1 MTEKTITY
9 LHKAGLSETKACVN
23 AAAKRARELGIS
35 QIVVSTTSGRSA
47 LAMAQALKE
56 AGHKAEVIGVGYSA
70 EYAAKWGAFSPK
82 IKAQAEKLGA
92 RFIKGTHIL
101 GGLDSAVASS
111 LGGVVPGKLVAATYY
126 TFGQGCKVAVEV
138 SAMAADQGCVSAKA
152 PIISLGGTA
161 EGVDTA
167 LVLTPATASQLFS
180 LKIHEVVCMVSGKL

>member
-9 LHKAGLSETKACVN
+9 LHKAGLAETKACVK
-23 AAAKRARELGIS
+23 AAAKRAKELGIR

-47 LAMAQALKE
+47 LNMAQALTDI
-56 AGHKAEVIGVGYSA
+56 GHKAEVIGVGYSA
-70 EYAAKWGAFSPK
+70 EYAAKWGAFDPK
-82 IKAQAEKLGA
+82 IQAQAKKLGA
-92 RFIKGTHIL
+92 RFIKGTHIM

-111 LGGVVPGKLVAATYY
+111 LGGAVPGKIIAAAYY

-138 SAMAADQGCVSAKA
+138 AAMAADQGCVSAKT

-167 LVLTPATASQLFS
+167 LVLNPATASQLFS
-180 LKIHEVVCMVSGKL
+180 LKIREVVCMVSGKL